1 LAKIKALYNGYYVD
15 ISVYLVL
22 ISIFFF
28 VLYVKQ
34 PCAFFV
40 GWLFIYL
47 ILKDKRK
54 EQNETQMKT
63 IHEMINAREIYI
75 TKGVN

>member
-1 LAKIKALYNGYYVD
+1 
-15 ISVYLVL
+15 
-22 ISIFFF
+22 
-28 VLYVKQ
+28 VKQ

-63 IHEMINAREIYI
+63 IHEMINAREIDI